1 MNTKKNMKI
10 KICGQNNP
18 RIIEHCL
25 NLPIDYQGLIFYE
38 KSPRNISVDTL
49 KIIKQYYSQFNNKFV
64 GVFVNPTLHEIEEK
78 LNIFDFHT
86 IQLHGNEDQKF
97 INEVKSKFQKQIFK
111 TLSPKALIENN
122 FSNVDYFLIEGTP
135 EKNEQP
141 GGNNKT
147 WNWSEFSNPKKLPFI
162 LSGGLNE
169 SNVLNAINLTG
180 ADFVDINSGVEKKK
194 GEKNLSLIDRLVSS
208 LKSNEKL

>member
-86 IQLHGNEDQKF
+86 IQLHGSEDQKF

-111 TLSPKALIENN
+111 TLSPEALIENN
-122 FSNVDYFLIEGTP
+122 FSNVDYFLIEGKP

-162 LSGGLNE
+162 LSGGINE

-180 ADFVDINSGVEKKK
+180 ADFVDINSGVEEKK

>member
-86 IQLHGNEDQKF
+86 IQLHGSEDQKF

-111 TLSPKALIENN
+111 TLSPEALIENN
-122 FSNVDYFLIEGTP
+122 FSNVDYYLIEGKP

-180 ADFVDINSGVEKKK
+180 ADFVDINSGVEEKK

>member
-86 IQLHGNEDQKF
+86 IQLHGSEDQKF

-111 TLSPKALIENN
+111 TLSPEALIENN
-122 FSNVDYFLIEGTP
+122 FSNVDYFLIEGKP

-180 ADFVDINSGVEKKK
+180 ADFVDINSGVEEKK

-208 LKSNEKL
+208 LKSYEKL

>member
-86 IQLHGNEDQKF
+86 IQLHGSEDQKF

-111 TLSPKALIENN
+111 TLSPEALIENN
-122 FSNVDYFLIEGTP
+122 FSNVDYFLIEGKP

-169 SNVLNAINLTG
+169 SNVFNAINLTG
-180 ADFVDINSGVEKKK
+180 ADFVDINSGVEEKK

>member
-38 KSPRNISVDTL
+38 KSPRNISIDTL

-86 IQLHGNEDQKF
+86 IQLHGSEDQKF

-111 TLSPKALIENN
+111 TLSPEALIENN
-122 FSNVDYFLIEGTP
+122 FSNVDYFLIEGKP

-180 ADFVDINSGVEKKK
+180 ADFVDINSGVEEKK

>member
-1 MNTKKNMKI
+1 MKI

-86 IQLHGNEDQKF
+86 IQLHGSEDQKF

-111 TLSPKALIENN
+111 TLSPEALIENN
-122 FSNVDYFLIEGTP
+122 FSNVDYFLIEGEP
-135 EKNEQP
+135 EKNDQP

-180 ADFVDINSGVEKKK
+180 ADFVDINSGVEEKK

>member
-1 MNTKKNMKI
+1 MKI

-38 KSPRNISVDTL
+38 KSPRNISIDTL

-86 IQLHGNEDQKF
+86 IQLHGSEDQKF

-111 TLSPKALIENN
+111 TLSPEALIENN
-122 FSNVDYFLIEGTP
+122 FSNVDYFLIEGKP

-180 ADFVDINSGVEKKK
+180 ADFVDINSGVEEKK

>member
-49 KIIKQYYSQFNNKFV
+49 KIIKQYYTQFNNKFV

-86 IQLHGNEDQKF
+86 IQLHGSEDQKF
-97 INEVKSKFQKQIFK
+97 INEVKTKFQKQIFK
-111 TLSPKALIENN
+111 TLSPEALIENN
-122 FSNVDYFLIEGTP
+122 FSNVDYFLIEGKP

-180 ADFVDINSGVEKKK
+180 ADFVDINSGVEEKK

>member
-38 KSPRNISVDTL
+38 KSPRNISFDTL
-49 KIIKQYYSQFNNKFV
+49 KIIKQYYTQFNNKFV

-86 IQLHGNEDQKF
+86 IQLHGSEDQKF

-111 TLSPKALIENN
+111 TLSPEALIENN
-122 FSNVDYFLIEGTP
+122 FSNVDYFLIEGKP

-180 ADFVDINSGVEKKK
+180 ADFVDINSGVEEKK

>member
-86 IQLHGNEDQKF
+86 IQLHGSEDQKF

-111 TLSPKALIENN
+111 TLSPEALIENN
-122 FSNVDYFLIEGTP
+122 FSNVDYFLIEGKP

-180 ADFVDINSGVEKKK
+180 ADFVDINSGVEEKK
-194 GEKNLSLIDRLVSS
+194 GEKNLSLIDRLISS
-208 LKSNEKL
+208 LKLNEKL

>member
-1 MNTKKNMKI
+1 MNTKKNIKI

-49 KIIKQYYSQFNNKFV
+49 KIIKQYYTQFNNKFV

-86 IQLHGNEDQKF
+86 IQLHGSEDQKF
-97 INEVKSKFQKQIFK
+97 INEVKTKFQKQIFK
-111 TLSPKALIENN
+111 TLSPEALIENN
-122 FSNVDYFLIEGTP
+122 FSNVDYFLIEGKP

-180 ADFVDINSGVEKKK
+180 ADFVDINSGVEEKK

>member
-86 IQLHGNEDQKF
+86 IQLHGSEDQKF

-111 TLSPKALIENN
+111 TLSPEALIENN
-122 FSNVDYFLIEGTP
+122 FSNVDYFLIEGKP

-147 WNWSEFSNPKKLPFI
+147 WNWPEFSNPKKLPFI

-180 ADFVDINSGVEKKK
+180 ADFVDINSGVEEKK

-208 LKSNEKL
+208 LKLNEKL

>member
-86 IQLHGNEDQKF
+86 IQLHGSEDQKF
-97 INEVKSKFQKQIFK
+97 INEVKSKLQKQIFK
-111 TLSPKALIENN
+111 TLSPKALIENY
-122 FSNVDYFLIEGTP
+122 FSNVDYFLIEGKP

-180 ADFVDINSGVEKKK
+180 ADFVDINSGVEEKK

>member
-86 IQLHGNEDQKF
+86 IQLHGSEDQKF

-111 TLSPKALIENN
+111 TLSPEALIENN
-122 FSNVDYFLIEGTP
+122 FSNVDYFLIEGKP

-180 ADFVDINSGVEKKK
+180 ADFVDINSGVEEKK
-194 GEKNLSLIDRLVSS
+194 GEKNLSLIDRFVSS

>member
-38 KSPRNISVDTL
+38 KSPRNISVDAL

-86 IQLHGNEDQKF
+86 IQLHGSEDQKF

-111 TLSPKALIENN
+111 TLSPEALIENI
-122 FSNVDYFLIEGTP
+122 FSNVDYFLIEGKP

-147 WNWSEFSNPKKLPFI
+147 WNWSEFYNPKKLPFI

-180 ADFVDINSGVEKKK
+180 ADFVDINSGVEEKK

>member
-86 IQLHGNEDQKF
+86 IQLHGSEDQKF
-97 INEVKSKFQKQIFK
+97 INEVKSKFQKKIFK
-111 TLSPKALIENN
+111 TLSPEALIENN
-122 FSNVDYFLIEGTP
+122 FSNVDYFLIEGKP

-180 ADFVDINSGVEKKK
+180 ADFVDINSGVEEKK

>member
-1 MNTKKNMKI
+1 MKI

-38 KSPRNISVDTL
+38 KSPRNISVDAL

-86 IQLHGNEDQKF
+86 IQLHGSEDQKF

-111 TLSPKALIENN
+111 TLSPEALIENN
-122 FSNVDYFLIEGTP
+122 FSNVDYFLIEGKP

-180 ADFVDINSGVEKKK
+180 ADFVDINSGVEEKK

>member
-86 IQLHGNEDQKF
+86 IQLHGSEDQKF

-111 TLSPKALIENN
+111 TLSPEALIENN
-122 FSNVDYFLIEGTP
+122 FSNVDYFLIEGKP

-180 ADFVDINSGVEKKK
+180 ADFVDINSGVEEKK

>member
-86 IQLHGNEDQKF
+86 IQLHGSEDQKF

-111 TLSPKALIENN
+111 TLSPEALIEND
-122 FSNVDYFLIEGTP
+122 FSNVDYFLIEGKP

-180 ADFVDINSGVEKKK
+180 ADFVDINSGVEEKK

>member
-86 IQLHGNEDQKF
+86 IQLHGSEDQKF

-111 TLSPKALIENN
+111 TLSPEALIENN
-122 FSNVDYFLIEGTP
+122 FSNVDYFLIEGKP

-169 SNVLNAINLTG
+169 SNVLNAINLTE
-180 ADFVDINSGVEKKK
+180 ADFVDINSGVEEKK

>member
-86 IQLHGNEDQKF
+86 IQLHGSEDQKF

-111 TLSPKALIENN
+111 TLSPEALIENI
-122 FSNVDYFLIEGTP
+122 FSNVDYFLIEGKP

-180 ADFVDINSGVEKKK
+180 ADFVDINSGVEEKK

>member
-86 IQLHGNEDQKF
+86 IQLHGSEDQKF
-97 INEVKSKFQKQIFK
+97 INEVKSKFQKKIFK
-111 TLSPKALIENN
+111 TLSPEALIEND
-122 FSNVDYFLIEGTP
+122 FSNVDYFLIEGKP

-180 ADFVDINSGVEKKK
+180 ADFVDINSGVEEKK

>member
-1 MNTKKNMKI
+1 MNTKKIMKI

-38 KSPRNISVDTL
+38 KSPRNINFDIL
-49 KIIKQYYSQFNNKFV
+49 KIIKQYYSQFSDKFV
-64 GVFVNPTLHEIEEK
+64 GVFVNPTLQEIEEK
-78 LNIFDFHT
+78 LNTFDFQT

-97 INEVKSKFQKQIFK
+97 INQVKSEFQKQIFK
-111 TLSPKALIENN
+111 TLSPEVFI
-122 FSNVDYFLIEGTP
+122 
-135 EKNEQP
+135 KNEKHDQP

-169 SNVLNAINLTG
+169 SNVLDAINLTG
-180 ADFVDINSGVEKKK
+180 ADFVDINSGVEEKK

>member
-49 KIIKQYYSQFNNKFV
+49 KIIKHYYSQFNNKFV

-86 IQLHGNEDQKF
+86 IQLHGSEDQKF

-111 TLSPKALIENN
+111 TLSPEVLIENN
-122 FSNVDYFLIEGTP
+122 FSNVDYFLIEGKP

-180 ADFVDINSGVEKKK
+180 ADFVDINSGVEEKK

>member
-86 IQLHGNEDQKF
+86 IQLHGSEDQKF

-111 TLSPKALIENN
+111 TLSPEALIENN
-122 FSNVDYFLIEGTP
+122 FSNVDYFLIEGKP

-180 ADFVDINSGVEKKK
+180 ADFVDINSGVEEKK
-194 GEKNLSLIDRLVSS
+194 GEKNFSLIDRLVSS

>member
-1 MNTKKNMKI
+1 MKI

-78 LNIFDFHT
+78 LNIFDFYT
-86 IQLHGNEDQKF
+86 IQLHGSEDQKF

-111 TLSPKALIENN
+111 TLSPEALIENN
-122 FSNVDYFLIEGTP
+122 FSNVDYFLIEGKP

-180 ADFVDINSGVEKKK
+180 ADFVDINSGVEEKK

>member
-86 IQLHGNEDQKF
+86 IQLHGSEDQKF
-97 INEVKSKFQKQIFK
+97 INEVKLKFQKQIFK
-111 TLSPKALIENN
+111 TLSPEALIENN
-122 FSNVDYFLIEGTP
+122 FSNVDYFLIEGKP

-180 ADFVDINSGVEKKK
+180 ADFVDINSGVEEKK